1 MTKRRQ
7 IYDVGGPPYFDRSLF
22 KVNADGIDLD
32 ILIEDLK
39 ELGSFQVIR
48 CTRVAFYSFQSQSTL
63 TGDEYLSD
71 EFEYIVEEDAADFH
85 AGRSYGMAESLFRD
99 AKRYSFNLND
109 IGRIIVIC
117 QRIEVTKQT
126 SANFP
131 PARRRGGG

>member
-1 MTKRRQ
+1 MTIRRQ
-7 IYDVGGPPYFDRSLF
+7 IYDVGGPPYFDRSMF
-22 KVNADGIDLD
+22 KVNADGINLD

-39 ELGSFQVIR
+39 ELGSLQIIR

-63 TGDEYLSD
+63 KGDEFLPD

-85 AGRSYGMAESLFRD
+85 AGRSYGMASSLFSD

-117 QRIEVTKQT
+117 QRIEVIKQT
-126 SANFP
+126 SPDFP
-131 PARRRGGG
+131 ASRK